1 MSGWSFSSCACYLI
15 LSIIYSPDYLATL
28 SFVEVRYNAIVVG
41 RFVSKFVD
49 SFNLSFLPPTAVL
62 MRFGV
67 VVS

>member
-1 MSGWSFSSCACYLI
+1 MIF
-15 LSIIYSPDYLATL
+15 SIISSPDYLATL
-28 SFVEVRYNAIVVG
+28 SFVEVRYPAIVVG

-49 SFNLSFLPPTAVL
+49 SVNLSFLPPTAVL